1 MRRQRSNRQSGRRA
15 MARLVA
21 RLVVGGAVAGL
32 CGCVRPGTPATP
44 KPVVQSVSGS
54 VGAALS
60 IPSLS
65 ADEVRMRSWVS
76 QHHAE
81 QVAFLQRVVD
91 INSGTMNPAGVRAA
105 GRAFGDELRALGFE
119 VRWIDMPPSM
129 QRAGHLFAER
139 RGRGGRGKRLL
150 LIGHLDTVFEGE
162 GQRFVRV
169 DSNLA
174 KGAGSGDMKGGDAV
188 ILYALKA
195 VQSIGALDGTDIIV
209 AFTGDEESAGDP
221 LTISRRDLVDAA
233 KRSDVALAFEGGS
246 RDNATVA
253 RRGASSWLLHV
264 QGRQGHSGGIFSAGA
279 GDGAI
284 FEAARILDAFRAQ
297 LSHEQHLTFNP
308 SVIVGGTDVAY
319 DTVHVTGTATSKLNI
334 IPRAVTVSGDL
345 RFISDDQRERA
356 RARMREIIRAP
367 HNLPGT
373 SATIAFSDEYPAMAP
388 TAANYSL
395 LAVYDSV
402 SRALGYGAVV
412 ALDPGRRGAGDIS
425 FVAPFV
431 AGLDGLGAAGTG
443 SHTADERVDLRSLEM
458 QTSRAALMIYRL
470 TR

>member
-1 MRRQRSNRQSGRRA
+1 MRRQPSHRQSGRGA
-15 MARLVA
+15 LARI
-21 RLVVGGAVAGL
+21 VVGAVAAGL
-32 CGCVRPGTPATP
+32 CGCARPGAPAGP
-44 KPVVQSVSGS
+44 KPVVQSANGS
-54 VGAALS
+54 VGVVGLS
-60 IPSLS
+60 LSLS
-65 ADEVRMRSWVS
+65 ADELRMRSWVS
-76 QHHAE
+76 QHHAD
-81 QVAFLQRVVD
+81 QIAFLERVVD

-105 GRAFGDELRALGFE
+105 GRAFGDELRALGFD
-119 VRWIDMPPSM
+119 VRWIEMPPSM

-139 RGRGGRGKRLL
+139 RGRGRGKRLL

-174 KGAGSGDMKGGDAV
+174 KGAGSGDMKGGDV
-188 ILYALKA
+188 IILYALKA
-195 VQSIGALDGTDIIV
+195 LQSIGALDGTSIIV

-221 LTISRRDLVDAA
+221 LTVSRRDLVDAA

-264 QGRQGHSGGIFSAGA
+264 QGRQGHSGGIFSPAA

-284 FEAARILDAFRAQ
+284 FEAARILDAFRVQ
-297 LSHEQHLTFNP
+297 LGHEQHLTFNP
-308 SVIVGGTDVAY
+308 GVIVGGTDVAY
-319 DTVHVTGTATSKLNI
+319 DTMHVTGTATSKLNI

-345 RFISDDQRERA
+345 RFISDEQKERT
-356 RARMREIIRAP
+356 RARMREIIGAP

-373 SATIAFSDEYPAMAP
+373 SATITFSDEYPAMAP

-425 FVAPFV
+425 FVAPYV
-431 AGLDGLGAAGTG
+431 AGLDGLGAAGSG
-443 SHTADERVDLRSLEM
+443 SHTPDERVDLRSLEM
-458 QTSRAALMIYRL
+458 QTSRAALVIYRL